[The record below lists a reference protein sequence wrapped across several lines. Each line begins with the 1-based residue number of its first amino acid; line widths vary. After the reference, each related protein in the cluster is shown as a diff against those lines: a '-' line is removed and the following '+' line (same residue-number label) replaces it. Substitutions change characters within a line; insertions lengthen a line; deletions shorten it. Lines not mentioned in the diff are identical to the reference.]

1 MKLHVTDI
9 FPDYSFLTLDICI
22 YIFFFSSKVR
32 FFLKKLQGP
41 YLINTEH
48 ACLRVKLPTRIRM
61 TF

>member
-9 FPDYSFLTLDICI
+9 FPDYSFLTLDI
-22 YIFFFSSKVR
+22 FFSSKVR